1 MENQQLL
8 EHIGKTKTKNLIE
21 DIEKEYFERK
31 YKSFGIK
38 DNQETVTPVS
48 VVSATVDDEIK
59 QIGTSCINDL
69 LLDNWGAYYQ
79 VIYGRYN
86 GGATMVNTGGSPLQ
100 YRASSTERIWN
111 SHLTPVGTQVQIG
124 QGTTP
129 AVISDFSIET
139 PFVGGIESIP
149 RSTGLGFYTVASST
163 ANVSTH
169 WSPMSQAGAIS
180 ETTFQL
186 NIKRNDASD
195 TVTFQIISRDNI
207 SPVVNFNIGEQVN
220 VDYSFLF
227 N

>member
-8 EHIGKTKTKNLIE
+8 EHIGKTKTSNLIE

-48 VVSATVDDEIK
+48 VVTSTKDDEIK
-59 QIGTSCINDL
+59 QIGTSCMNDL

-86 GGATMVNTGGSPLQ
+86 LGASMKLTSGSTVQ
-100 YRASSTERIWN
+100 FRANSTQRIWN
-111 SHLTPVGTQVQIG
+111 NGNTACGTQVQIG
-124 QGTTP
+124 TGTTP
-129 AVISDFSIET
+129 ATTSDYQIET
-139 PFVGGIESIP
+139 PFVGGIEAIP
-149 RSTGLGFYTVASST
+149 RSTGIGFYTVGSST

-186 NIKRNDASD
+186 NIKRNDTAV
-195 TVTFQIISRDNI
+195 TVNPIIISRDNI